1 MYVNEETGR
10 GEVGSGYGVAEV
22 RPRTWANAYP
32 ATWANAY
39 PTAWA
44 EIYEQAVAESQGK
57 CGYADASR
65 FIKRDNRRSSED
77 S

>member
-1 MYVNEETGR
+1 MYVNEGAGR
-10 GEVGSGYGVAEV
+10 GEVESGYGVAEV

-32 ATWANAY
+32 N
-39 PTAWA
+39 AWA
-44 EIYEQAVAESQGK
+44 EIYESAVAESQGK

-65 FIKRDNRRSSED
+65 FIKRDNRRNGED

>member
-1 MYVNEETGR
+1 MMYVNEETGR
-10 GEVGSGYGVAEV
+10 GEVWSECGIAEV

-32 ATWANAY
+32 N
-39 PTAWA
+39 AWA
-44 EIYEQAVAESQGK
+44 EIYGSAVAESQGK

-65 FIKRDNRRSSED
+65 FIKRDNRRGSED

>member
-32 ATWANAY
+32 N
-39 PTAWA
+39 AWA
-44 EIYEQAVAESQGK
+44 EIYSAVIAESQGK

-65 FIKRDNRRSSED
+65 FIKRDNRRNSED

>member
-1 MYVNEETGR
+1 MMYVNEETGH
-10 GEVGSGYGVAEV
+10 GEACSECGVAEV

-32 ATWANAY
+32 N
-39 PTAWA
+39 AWA
-44 EIYEQAVAESQGK
+44 EIYGSAVAESQGK

-65 FIKRDNRRSSED
+65 FIKRDNRRNGED

>member
-22 RPRTWANAYP
+22 RPSTWANTYP
-32 ATWANAY
+32 N
-39 PTAWA
+39 AWA
-44 EIYEQAVAESQGK
+44 EIYGSAVAESQGK

-65 FIKRDNRRSSED
+65 FIKRDNRRNGED

>member
-1 MYVNEETGR
+1 MHVNEETGR
-10 GEVGSGYGVAEV
+10 GEAGSGYGIAEV

-32 ATWANAY
+32 N
-39 PTAWA
+39 AWA
-44 EIYEQAVAESQGK
+44 EIYGSAVAESQGK

>member
-1 MYVNEETGR
+1 MMYVNEEIGR
-10 GEVGSGYGVAEV
+10 GEAYSKCRVAEV

-32 ATWANAY
+32 N
-39 PTAWA
+39 AWA
-44 EIYEQAVAESQGK
+44 EIYSAAIAESQGK

-65 FIKRDNRRSSED
+65 FTKRDSRRSSED

>member
-1 MYVNEETGR
+1 MYVNEKTGR

-32 ATWANAY
+32 N
-39 PTAWA
+39 AWA
-44 EIYEQAVAESQGK
+44 EIYSAAIAESQGK

-65 FIKRDNRRSSED
+65 FIKRDNRRNGED

>member
-10 GEVGSGYGVAEV
+10 GEVGSGYVVAEV
-22 RPRTWANAYP
+22 RPNTWANAYP
-32 ATWANAY
+32 N
-39 PTAWA
+39 AWA
-44 EIYEQAVAESQGK
+44 EIYGSAVAESQGK

-65 FIKRDNRRSSED
+65 FIKRDSRRSSED

>member
-1 MYVNEETGR
+1 MMYVNEETGR

-22 RPRTWANAYP
+22 RPRTWASAYP
-32 ATWANAY
+32 N
-39 PTAWA
+39 AWA
-44 EIYEQAVAESQGK
+44 EIYSAAIAESQGK

-65 FIKRDNRRSSED
+65 FIKRDNRRNGED

>member
-1 MYVNEETGR
+1 MMYVNAGTGR
-10 GEVGSGYGVAEV
+10 GESCSECRIAEV

-32 ATWANAY
+32 N
-39 PTAWA
+39 AWA
-44 EIYEQAVAESQGK
+44 EIYSVAIAESQGK

-65 FIKRDNRRSSED
+65 FIKRDNRRNGED

>member
-1 MYVNEETGR
+1 MYVNEEAGR
-10 GEVGSGYGVAEV
+10 GEAWGECGIAETQ
-22 RPRTWANAYP
+22 PRTWANAYP
-32 ATWANAY
+32 ATWA
-39 PTAWA
+39 
-44 EIYEQAVAESQGK
+44 EIYGSAVAESQGK

>member
-1 MYVNEETGR
+1 MHANEETGR

-32 ATWANAY
+32 T
-39 PTAWA
+39 TWA
-44 EIYEQAVAESQGK
+44 EIYGSAVAESQGK

>member
-1 MYVNEETGR
+1 MMYVNEETGR
-10 GEVGSGYGVAEV
+10 GEAWSKCGIAEV

-32 ATWANAY
+32 N
-39 PTAWA
+39 AWA
-44 EIYEQAVAESQGK
+44 EIYAQAIAESQGK

-65 FIKRDNRRSSED
+65 FIKRDNRRNGED

>member
-22 RPRTWANAYP
+22 RPSTWANAYSN
-32 ATWANAY
+32 T
-39 PTAWA
+39 WA
-44 EIYEQAVAESQGK
+44 EIYESVVAESQGK

>member
-10 GEVGSGYGVAEV
+10 GEAGNEYGVAEV

-32 ATWANAY
+32 
-39 PTAWA
+39 TAWA
-44 EIYEQAVAESQGK
+44 EIYSAAIAESQGK

-65 FIKRDNRRSSED
+65 FIKRDNRRSRED

>member
-1 MYVNEETGR
+1 MHVNEEAGR
-10 GEVGSGYGVAEV
+10 GEVCSGYGVAEV

-32 ATWANAY
+32 NT
-39 PTAWA
+39 WA
-44 EIYEQAVAESQGK
+44 EIYSAAIAESQGK

>member
-1 MYVNEETGR
+1 MHVNEETGR

-22 RPRTWANAYP
+22 RPST
-32 ATWANAY
+32 
-39 PTAWA
+39 WA
-44 EIYEQAVAESQGK
+44 EIYEAAIAESQGK

>member
-10 GEVGSGYGVAEV
+10 GEVESGYGIAEA
-22 RPRTWANAYP
+22 RPRTRANAYP
-32 ATWANAY
+32 NT
-39 PTAWA
+39 WA
-44 EIYEQAVAESQGK
+44 EIYGSAVAESQGK

-65 FIKRDNRRSSED
+65 FIKRDNRRNGED

>member
-1 MYVNEETGR
+1 MYINEETGR

-32 ATWANAY
+32 N
-39 PTAWA
+39 AWA
-44 EIYEQAVAESQGK
+44 EIYSAAIAESQGK

-65 FIKRDNRRSSED
+65 FIKRDNRRNGED

>member
-10 GEVGSGYGVAEV
+10 SETCGNYGIAE
-22 RPRTWANAYP
+22 AHP
-32 ATWANAY
+32 ATWA
-39 PTAWA
+39 
-44 EIYEQAVAESQGK
+44 EIYGSAVAESQGK

-77 S
+77 L

>member
-22 RPRTWANAYP
+22 RPQTWS
-32 ATWANAY
+32 
-39 PTAWA
+39 
-44 EIYEQAVAESQGK
+44 EIYSAVIAESQGK

-65 FIKRDNRRSSED
+65 FIKRDNRRNGED

>member
-1 MYVNEETGR
+1 MHINEETGR
-10 GEVGSGYGVAEV
+10 GEVESGYGVAEV
-22 RPRTWANAYP
+22 HP
-32 ATWANAY
+32 ATWA
-39 PTAWA
+39 
-44 EIYEQAVAESQGK
+44 EIYSATIAESQGK

>member
-1 MYVNEETGR
+1 MHVNEETGR

-22 RPRTWANAYP
+22 RPSTWANAYSN
-32 ATWANAY
+32 T
-39 PTAWA
+39 WA

>member
-22 RPRTWANAYP
+22 RP
-32 ATWANAY
+32 AT
-39 PTAWA
+39 WA
-44 EIYEQAVAESQGK
+44 EIYGSAVAESQGQ